1 MNKPPTTKTSRYG
14 KSINRVPLRER
25 YEEQLIA
32 PDLLS
37 LRDENALLIS
47 RLNDL
52 LSRLDEKA
60 IDFAAMLALHQEL
73 ETYIKLG
80 DLALIQTVSSQMSE
94 LINKGLAEAEIFRE
108 VYQIV
113 EHRRKLVET
122 EMKTIHTIGSMLSAE
137 QFMTLL
143 SKVVAAL
150 TLHVSDKTQLA
161 AVHGEIN
168 RLLDL
173 VPTSNG
179 GFSTVVQRE
188 KEKQSETI

>member
-1 MNKPPTTKTSRYG
+1 MNKPPTTRKSRYG
-14 KSINRVPLRER
+14 QSISRVPLRER
-25 YEEQLIA
+25 YEEQLTA

-37 LRDENALLIS
+37 LRDENALLIA

-52 LSRLDEKA
+52 LARVDEKA
-60 IDFAAMLALHQEL
+60 IDFTAMLALHQEL
-73 ETYIKLG
+73 VTYTAIG
-80 DLALIQTVSSQMSE
+80 DLSLIQGVTKQMGD
-94 LINKGLAEAEIFRE
+94 LINRGLAEAEIFRE
-108 VYQIV
+108 IYQIV

-122 EMKTIHTIGSMLSAE
+122 EMKTIHTIGSMLSTE
-137 QFMTLL
+137 QFMVLL

-150 TLHVSDKTQLA
+150 ALHISDKSQLA

-179 GFSTVVQRE
+179 GFSTIVQE
-188 KEKQSETI
+188 GKDYETN